1 MTDQSVFKSDV
12 ANVQYG
18 DVAKQPK
25 FEVASLAADGETV
38 LTAVA
43 KPPKGHKYAVM
54 LVGVMAKDDNPMDF
68 DLDGA
73 LAELG
78 YVRADDV
85 RELCDAVQEPA
96 DLYAFRAGLQDLLG
110 ETEPKYEPE
119 IPETT
124 EDTAE

>member
-25 FEVASLAADGETV
+25 FEVASLAADGETI

-54 LVGVMAKDDNPMDF
+54 LVGVMHKDDNPMDF

-78 YVRADDV
+78 YIRADDV
-85 RELCDAVQEPA
+85 RELRDGIEEPDDMDRFWVA
-96 DLYAFRAGLQDLLG
+96 LGDLLG
-110 ETEPKYEPE
+110 DAEPKYEPE

-124 EDTAE
+124 EDDAE